1 MKFDNTAISPW
12 INSSIVEQSGQL
24 PFTRFSYSSGDVN
37 DQTLQQRLS
46 RNADQCVKC
55 GLCLPHC
62 PTYRVQQDEAESP
75 RGRISLIQGLAE
87 NELRESP
94 RLAAHL
100 SSCLECRACETA
112 CPSLVKFAALMDDAR
127 ALRVRRL
134 SPWVKSLRS
143 ARLHVMSS
151 GWGVRASV
159 AVSRLYRFVGLGLLM
174 ERADL
179 PPESRLRAHHRVAMQ
194 LDKPAA
200 APTASPPNQ
209 MKEGNLAL
217 FLGCVARAAQPGLA
231 AAARRVLE
239 RLEYRVRIP
248 AGQRCCGAMHRHSG
262 FPEVADH
269 LLRQNSAAFTKLQPI
284 ATASA
289 CAAELRAHPGMNG
302 AAEICRFLADLEWP
316 PDAILRPL
324 SAPVAVHEPC
334 SHRNILRDGAAAYD
348 LLRRIPRI
356 EAVPLED
363 NAFCCGAAGTYLL
376 DQPAM
381 SAALLAP
388 KIEHLKQLGTG
399 ILVTTNTGCA
409 LHLAAGAREAGL
421 ALEVLHPVEL
431 IARQLAD

>member
-1 MKFDNTAISPW
+1 M
-12 INSSIVEQSGQL
+12 
-24 PFTRFSYSSGDVN
+24 
-37 DQTLQQRLS
+37 
-46 RNADQCVKC
+46 KC

-87 NELRESP
+87 DELQESP

-112 CPSLVKFAALMDDAR
+112 CPSLVKFGALMDDVR
-127 ALRVRRL
+127 ALRVHRL
-134 SPWVKSLRS
+134 NSWERSLK
-143 ARLHVMSS
+143 AAWLLFMSS
-151 GWGVRASV
+151 GWGVSASV
-159 AVSRLYRFVGLGLLM
+159 AASRLYRFTGLGILV
-174 ERADL
+174 ERAEL
-179 PPESRLRAHHRVAMQ
+179 PPESRLRAYHRVAMQ
-194 LDKPAA
+194 LDKPETT
-200 APTASPPNQ
+200 PTASPPNQ
-209 MKEGNLAL
+209 VQGGNLAL

-239 RLEYRVRIP
+239 RLGYRVQVP

-262 FPEVADH
+262 FPDVADH
-269 LLRQNSAAFTKLQPI
+269 LLRQNTAAFAELRPI

-302 AAEICRFLADLEWP
+302 VAEICRFLADLEWP
-316 PDAILRPL
+316 PDATLRPL
-324 SAPVAVHEPC
+324 PTPVAVHEPC
-334 SHRNILRDGAAAYD
+334 SHRNILRDGAAAHD
-348 LLRRIPRI
+348 LLRRIPDI
-356 EAVPLED
+356 EAVPLKD

-376 DQPAM
+376 DQPTM

-388 KIEHLKQLGTG
+388 KIEHLKQQGTN

-409 LHLAAGAREAGL
+409 LHLAAGAREAGI